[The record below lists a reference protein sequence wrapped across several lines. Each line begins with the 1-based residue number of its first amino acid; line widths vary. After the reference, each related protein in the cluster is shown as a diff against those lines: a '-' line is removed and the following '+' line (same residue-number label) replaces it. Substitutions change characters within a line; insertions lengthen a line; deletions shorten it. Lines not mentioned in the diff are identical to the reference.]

1 MRFETLA
8 VHAGL
13 PREGATGAA
22 GAADVAPS
30 IHLST
35 TFARDENLELL
46 AGYAYIREDNP
57 NQRSLEEAVAAL
69 EGGAA
74 AVLFGSG
81 QAAGAALLQ
90 GLPPASR
97 VVFCRDLY
105 HGFRTLATEHLV
117 AWGHSFTTVD
127 PRDLDEVARAL
138 RTPSQLLWLES
149 PSNPLLEVC
158 DLQALAASAHAAGAR
173 TVVDNTFAT
182 PALQRPLALGADVV
196 LHSATKYFGGH
207 SDVQGGLLVFA
218 QAGALP
224 ASAVDLRHTLGA
236 VCSPFNAWL
245 IQRGLRTL
253 PCRMAV
259 HSANAQRI
267 AEAMVA
273 HPAIWKVHY
282 PGLPGD
288 PGHAIASRQ
297 MSGFSGMLSLR
308 VRGGEEAARRV
319 VSRVRIFTRA
329 TSLGGV
335 ESLIEHR
342 RSAEGEH
349 STAPEDLVRIS
360 VGLENAEDLIKD
372 LEQALA
378 PGYESMSAATTARS
392 SGNRSK
398 PDG

>member
-13 PREGATGAA
+13 QRDAEKGG
-22 GAADVAPS
+22 ADVAPP

-35 TFARDENLELL
+35 TFARGEDLELL
-46 AGYAYIREDNP
+46 AGYAYIREDSP

-90 GLPPASR
+90 GLPESSR

-105 HGFRTLATEHLV
+105 HGFRVLAEEQLSR
-117 AWGHSFTTVD
+117 WGHTFVAVD
-127 PRDLDEVARAL
+127 PRDHQEVAAAL
-138 RTPSQLLWLES
+138 RPPTQLLWLES
-149 PSNPLLEVC
+149 PSNPLMGVC
-158 DLQALAASAHAAGAR
+158 DIARLATHARAAGAL
-173 TVVDNTFAT
+173 TLVDNTFAT
-182 PALQRPLALGADVV
+182 PALQRPLALGADIV

-207 SDVQGGLLVFA
+207 SDVQGGLLVFR
-218 QAGALP
+218 QAGALA
-224 ASAVDLRHTLGA
+224 ASAFHLRTILGA

-259 HSANAQRI
+259 HSANAQRV
-267 AEAMVA
+267 AEAMA
-273 HPAIWKVHY
+273 AQPAIWNVHY

-297 MSGFSGMLSLR
+297 MSGFGGMLSLR
-308 VRGGEEAARRV
+308 VRGGEEAARRL
-319 VSRVRIFTRA
+319 VSRARLFTRA

-342 RSAEGEH
+342 RSSEGEH

-360 VGLENAEDLIKD
+360 VGLENAEDLIED
-372 LEQALA
+372 LEQALSPSVA
-378 PGYESMSAATTARS
+378 
-392 SGNRSK
+392 
-398 PDG
+398 

>member
-8 VHAGL
+8 IHAGL
-13 PREGATGAA
+13 QREA
-22 GAADVAPS
+22 GKSAADVAPP

-35 TFARDENLELL
+35 TFARGEDLELVS
-46 AGYAYIREDNP
+46 GYAYIREDSP

-90 GLPPASR
+90 GLPESSR

-105 HGFRTLATEHLV
+105 HGFRVLAEEQLSR
-117 AWGHSFTTVD
+117 WGHTFVSVD
-127 PRDLDEVARAL
+127 PRDHREVAEAL
-138 RTPSQLLWLES
+138 RPPTQLLWLES
-149 PSNPLLEVC
+149 PSNPLMDVC
-158 DLQALAASAHAAGAR
+158 DIEDLVTRARDAGAL
-173 TVVDNTFAT
+173 TLVDNTFAT
-182 PALQRPLALGADVV
+182 PALQRPLALGADIV

-207 SDVQGGLLVFA
+207 SDVQGGLLVFR
-218 QAGALP
+218 QPGALA
-224 ASAVDLRHTLGA
+224 ASAFHLRTILGA

-245 IQRGLRTL
+245 IHRGLRTL

-259 HSANAQRI
+259 HSANAQRV
-267 AEAMVA
+267 AEAMA
-273 HPAIWKVHY
+273 AQPAIRKVHY

-288 PGHAIASRQ
+288 PGYAIASRQ
-297 MSGFSGMLSLR
+297 MSGFGGMLSLR
-308 VRGGEEAARRV
+308 VRGGEEAARRL
-319 VSRVRIFTRA
+319 VSRARLFTRA

-342 RSAEGEH
+342 RSSEGEH

-360 VGLENAEDLIKD
+360 VGLENAEDLIED

-378 PGYESMSAATTARS
+378 PGVA
-392 SGNRSK
+392 
-398 PDG
+398 